1 MINILKL
8 TRIATTT
15 ALLAA
20 GLLTAPTVDAA
31 SLRHQPN
38 GAVRY
43 YYDDGGYDRGYAWCR
58 SGGSATRCDYFTV
71 EQCRASGV
79 PNATCVPNPFSFYV
93 KP

>member
-38 GAVRY
+38 GAVR

>member
-1 MINILKL
+1 MTNILKL

-43 YYDDGGYDRGYAWCR
+43 YDDSGYDRGYAWCR